1 MREIPATRTY
11 LEHTTPTVAE
21 ASFPDP
27 AFHVE
32 RIEPCPPELYR
43 FLYREVGQPWHWLD
57 RRPWTDAEI
66 SAHVSKPGI
75 QIFGLYRGDIPTGFF
90 ELSRDESGSVEV
102 AYFGLIPAFIGRKLG
117 APFLSA
123 AIAHAWAF
131 AASRVWL
138 HTCTLDHPAALPN
151 YLARGFRVVREEQY
165 VARIED

>member
-11 LEHTTPTVAE
+11 LEYTTPTVVE

-32 RIEPCPPELYR
+32 RLEPCPPELYR
-43 FLYREVGQPWHWLD
+43 FLYGEVGRPWHWLD
-57 RRPWTDAEI
+57 RRWWTDAQIRE
-66 SAHVSKPGI
+66 HVSNPAV
-75 QIFGLYRGDIPTGFF
+75 QIFVLYQGHTVAGFF
-90 ELSRDESGSVEV
+90 ELSRDECGSVEI
-102 AYFGLIPAFIGRKLG
+102 AYFGLLPAFIGRNLG

-131 AASRVWL
+131 GASRVWL
-138 HTCTLDHPAALPN
+138 HTCSLDHPAALPN
-151 YLARGFRVVREEQY
+151 YLARGFRIVREEQY